1 MPPFSSFMEAVLRPA
16 QVHVSGIYDPNFFSS
31 TFLHAFLSV
40 ESWMVNDHINPENV
54 PSETFHVYRMI
65 SSLQPFAG
73 HALTL
78 PPMGLTQLQAKQI
91 GILTYYLFA
100 MMDLEDGSFS
110 DIKFETS
117 ILGQRLKAWSLLPD
131 SAMIHSLWNQ
141 SPLQATYQWFA
152 SLQSLLSTMQTWIKK
167 LRYHPE
173 RGFYYARDTSG
184 RKYLLL
190 DSQLPSHIPGRT
202 DSLTE
207 SLRQYDTIFETRWFR
222 SSFMDSIWSA
232 PIPSGHGGIPLPPP
246 RGRDERQAY
255 NDPNDRNR
263 ETKRQR
269 LGGPKHTNPDFICR
283 SPLMECSA
291 RVPANSTLLT
301 TIFGR
306 FNRPIQ
312 FPRLEAATGT
322 SQTICLNSAF
332 LAPYNCCTTRL
343 CGDRRSVPR
352 IPRLHIDLSCEPWK
366 SKPEAYWAPMVQF
379 LQNDIVYPHIRPTAA
394 LKRLTPNAKWH

>member
-1 MPPFSSFMEAVLRPA
+1 
-16 QVHVSGIYDPNFFSS
+16 
-31 TFLHAFLSV
+31 
-40 ESWMVNDHINPENV
+40 MVNDHINPSNV
-54 PSETFHVYRMI
+54 PTETFHVYRLI
-65 SSLQPFAG
+65 ASIQPLAG
-73 HALTL
+73 HSLTI
-78 PPMGLTQLQAKQI
+78 PATGLTQLQAKQI

-110 DIKFETS
+110 DVKFETS
-117 ILGQRLKAWSLLPD
+117 ILGQRLKAWSRLPD

-173 RGFYYARDTSG
+173 RGFYHARDATG

-202 DSLTE
+202 DSLIE
-207 SLRQYDTIFETRWFR
+207 SLRQYDTIFETRWFH

-232 PIPSGHGGIPLPPP
+232 PIPAGHGTTPP
-246 RGRDERQAY
+246 RRDRETNRDRY
-255 NDPNDRNR
+255 DPNDQNDRNPNPN
-263 ETKRQR
+263 KRLR
-269 LGGPKHTNPDFICR
+269 LGGPKHHNPDFICQ
-283 SPLMECSA
+283 SPLMECA
-291 RVPANSTLLT
+291 VRVPANSTLLT

-312 FPRLEAATGT
+312 FPRLEASPGT
-322 SQTICLNSAF
+322 FQTICLNSSF

-343 CGDRRSVPR
+343 CGDRKSNPR
-352 IPRLHIDLSCEPWK
+352 VPRLHIDLSKEPWK
-366 SKPEAYWAPMVQF
+366 SKPEAYWAPIVQF

-394 LKRLTPNAKWH
+394 LKRLTPHAKWH